1 MKGKIKNFIILFI
14 ILYLLTI
21 TVLQL
26 LNNWFDG
33 IFTIFGLLWFGS
45 MYLLKTYT
53 FKKYPK
59 MYKNHSFFGFPF
71 KEYSFNDAKTI
82 WKEMFWSSVRN
93 DKKYKVL
100 LLAVRLSFLIIM
112 IMIIYWTFFSW

>member
-1 MKGKIKNFIILFI
+1 MKKKIKSFIILFI
-14 ILYLLTI
+14 ILYVLII

-71 KEYSFNDAKTI
+71 KEYSFKDANTI
-82 WKEMFWSSVRN
+82 WKEIFWSSIKG
-93 DKKYKVL
+93 DKTYWAL
-100 LLAVRLSFLIIM
+100 LLIVRVSFLVIM
-112 IMIIYWTFFSW
+112 AMGIWWTYFS